1 MVLTVVAGIV
11 LAEVVVMVAVAA
23 VAELVSAVMVVM
35 CWWESGHSTT
45 DSPLPSASR
54 HASGRRGHQDS
65 LRGRTSGHDMHAILL
80 AVTSTEGGKH
90 FSPANR
96 EGATGRGHLKP

>member
-45 DSPLPSASR
+45 DSPLPSAS
-54 HASGRRGHQDS
+54 HASG
-65 LRGRTSGHDMHAILL
+65 
-80 AVTSTEGGKH
+80 EGGTRTA
-90 FSPANR
+90 SDA
-96 EGATGRGHLKP
+96 

>member
-35 CWWESGHSTT
+35 CWWESGHLTT
-45 DSPLPSASR
+45 DSLLPSASR
-54 HASGRRGHQDS
+54 HASG
-65 LRGRTSGHDMHAILL
+65 
-80 AVTSTEGGKH
+80 EGG
-90 FSPANR
+90 SRTASD
-96 EGATGRGHLKP
+96 A